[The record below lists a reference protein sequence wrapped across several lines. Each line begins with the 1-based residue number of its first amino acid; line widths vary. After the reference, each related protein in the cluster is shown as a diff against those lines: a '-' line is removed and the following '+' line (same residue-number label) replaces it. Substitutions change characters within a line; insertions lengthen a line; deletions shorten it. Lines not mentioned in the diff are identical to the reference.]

1 MAVRFRE
8 TELPG
13 VLICELHI
21 FADDRGFFVETYH
34 AEKYSAGGIRGQFV
48 QDNFS
53 HSKQAVLRG
62 LHYQL
67 HRPQAKLVSA
77 ISGAIYDI
85 AVDIRRGS
93 PTFGCWA
100 GTILSGENKRQ
111 LYIPEGFAHGFCV
124 LSESAD
130 VVYKCTD
137 VYDPKDDYGLLWND
151 PSFGIDWPVVEPL
164 LSKKDAALP
173 TIDAVP
179 EEHLPDYADA
189 AS

>member
-13 VLICELHI
+13 VLICELKI
-21 FADDRGFFVETYH
+21 FSDDRGFFVETFH
-34 AEKYSAGGIRGQFV
+34 GEKYGAGGIKGDFV

-53 HSKQAVLRG
+53 HSKQGVLRG

-67 HRPQAKLVSA
+67 HHPQAKLVSA

-93 PTFGCWA
+93 PTYGKWA

-111 LYIPEGFAHGFCV
+111 LFIPVGFAHGFCV
-124 LSESAD
+124 LSETAD

-137 VYDPKDDYGLLWND
+137 FYNPEDDYGIVWDD
-151 PSFGIDWPVVEPL
+151 PRFAIDWPVVNPV
-164 LSKKDAALP
+164 LSKKDAELP
-173 TIDAVP
+173 TIDSMP
-179 EEHLPDYADA
+179 EEQLPLYEG
-189 AS
+189 